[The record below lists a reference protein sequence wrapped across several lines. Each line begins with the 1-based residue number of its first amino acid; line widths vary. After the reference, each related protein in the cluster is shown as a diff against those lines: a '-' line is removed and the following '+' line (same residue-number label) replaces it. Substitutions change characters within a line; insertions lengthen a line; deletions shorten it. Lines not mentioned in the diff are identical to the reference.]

1 MKKSSLFFVCLLS
14 LSVCLQAELRFATVF
29 GNGAVL
35 QRQQPVA
42 VWGWA
47 DPAAKVDVAFSGQTL
62 STNADPSGYWKV
74 MLAPMEA
81 NAVGQKLAARSG
93 SEQISIDD
101 VLVGEVW
108 IVAGQSNMRAGGP
121 DKDNGVNPFY
131 QTPAGA
137 SNLPA
142 VRVRNNY
149 PNVSLEP
156 LADIQEGFRKDTD
169 WVTKDDISGSNPI
182 PYFFAR
188 ILRDKLQVPVGLL
201 YLAASGTNQAAWMSK
216 ETLESFPGDAK
227 HPNFY
232 EKYLAEKEAKLGK
245 SSGNI
250 KSWDDFLAA
259 ETEWFESQNGRW
271 PGRGMTYVNYPTA
284 LYNGR
289 IHPFAP
295 YGVKG
300 VIWHQGEAGP
310 GGPYDQRLVAM
321 FRQWREL
328 YGQDFYAIWGTLSKY
343 TKSQPSLA
351 PNVSGFYRSGTNA
364 HLRRALTLFEG
375 DPKVEYV
382 ELYDLGNDDT
392 HFTQKAESG
401 RRMALAALDLAY
413 GQPQTY
419 TGPRIADS
427 KFEGGKVFLK
437 FDQVGEGLVYRPSI
451 NGISGFYVQD
461 DKGQSRWANVEVLSK
476 DSIALS
482 HPDLSTIAYVAGGAA
497 SNPHE
502 TLLNSDGIPLS
513 PFSLNPGKVRTTKTE
528 NPVSLVKFESN
539 PGGKVNLH
547 FSHAQQ
553 EGYMFELRER
563 RGPKGKTSTMKVYVP
578 NEWQGVEVEQK
589 GTALAFEALVEDE
602 NRFLKI
608 EPTVN
613 GEQVIVA
620 EKGKA
625 EIFRSIDRY

>member
-14 LSVCLQAELRFATVF
+14 LSAYLQAELRFATVF

-47 DPAAKVDVAFSGQTL
+47 DPAAKVEVAFSGQQL
-62 STNADPSGYWKV
+62 STNADASGYWKV

-81 NAVGQKLAARSG
+81 NASGQKLAARSG
-93 SEQISIDD
+93 SEQVSVDD
-101 VLVGEVW
+101 ILVGEVW

-121 DKDNGVNPFY
+121 DKPNGVNPFY
-131 QTPAGA
+131 QTPADA
-137 SNLPA
+137 ANLPA
-142 VRVRNNY
+142 IRVRNNY

-156 LADIQEGFRKDTD
+156 LDDIMPEFRKKTD
-169 WVTKDDISGSNPI
+169 WVTKDDLSGNLPI
-182 PYFFAR
+182 PYYFAR

-216 ETLESFPGDAK
+216 ETLESFPGK
-227 HPNFY
+227 GSFPNFY
-232 EKYLAEKEAKLGK
+232 EQYLAEKEARLGK
-245 SSGNI
+245 SKGAI
-250 KSWDDFLAA
+250 QSWEDFLKAQD
-259 ETEWFESQNGRW
+259 EWFESQNGRW

-289 IHPFAP
+289 VHPFAP

-328 YGQDFYAIWGTLSKY
+328 YGQDFYAIWGTLSKH
-343 TKSQPSLA
+343 TKSQPPLNPA
-351 PNVSGFYRSGTNA
+351 ISGFYRSGTNG

-401 RRMALAALDLAY
+401 RRMALAALDIAY

-437 FDQVGEGLVYRPSI
+437 FDHVGEGLVYRPSI
-451 NGISGFYVQD
+451 NGISGFFVQD
-461 DKGQSRWANVEVLSK
+461 DQGQSRWANVEVLSK
-476 DSIALS
+476 DSIVLS
-482 HPDLSTIAYVAGGAA
+482 HPDLNNIAYVAGGAA

-513 PFSLNPGKVRTTKTE
+513 TFSLNPGKVRTGKVDQ
-528 NPVSLVKFESN
+528 PVELVKFESN
-539 PGGKVNLH
+539 PGGKINLH

-563 RGPKGKTSTMKVYVP
+563 RAPKGKTATMKVYVP
-578 NEWQGVEVEQK
+578 SEWQGVEVVQQ
-589 GTALAFEALVEDE
+589 GSALPLEAVVEGE

-608 EPTVN
+608 EVAVN
-613 GEQVIVA
+613 GGQVTVA
-620 EKGKA
+620 EKGKL
-625 EIFRSIDRY
+625 ELFKGIDRY